1 MLPRPN
7 YLRAEYAS
15 RFKDQSVVD
24 RYHLRLTY
32 PLELFTILSELI
44 TDEPRAVLDVGS
56 GSGDIARRLVSL
68 VERVDAVDF
77 SQPML
82 EKGRLLPD
90 GNNPKLRWI
99 YGRAEDAVLYPPYA
113 LITAGQSLHWMEWDV
128 VLPRFQR
135 MLTANGYLAI
145 VNAENLPLPWSDD
158 LLRLIKRLSAN
169 RDYQPFDLIKE
180 LEVRGLFQLQGEKRT
195 ALVPF
200 MQSLDDYIE
209 SFHAMSS
216 LSRDAMGKE
225 AATEFDAELRS
236 LVSRFSSK
244 EEVEMQI
251 IGTVV
256 WGRPQ
261 SGVQ

>member
-1 MLPRPN
+1 MMPRPN
-7 YLRAEYAS
+7 YLGTKYAS

-24 RYHLRLTY
+24 RYHLRPTY
-32 PLELFTILSELI
+32 PSELFSILSELI

-56 GSGDIARRLVSL
+56 GSGDIARWLVPL

-90 GNNPKLRWI
+90 GNSPKLRWI
-99 YGRAEDAVLYPPYA
+99 YGRAEDVALYPPYA

-128 VLPRFQR
+128 VLPRFHQ

-145 VNAENLPLPWSDD
+145 VNTENAPLPWSDD
-158 LLRLIKRLSAN
+158 LIKLIKRLTTN

-180 LEVRGLFQLQGEKRT
+180 LEVRGLFQLRGEKRT
-195 ALVPF
+195 VPVPF
-200 MQSLDDYIE
+200 VQSLDDYIE

-216 LSRDAMGKE
+216 LSRDAMGEE
-225 AATEFDAELRS
+225 AVTDFDNELRS
-236 LVSRFSSK
+236 LVSRLSSK
-244 EEVEMQI
+244 EEVELQI
-251 IGTVV
+251 IGTVA

-261 SGVQ
+261 SGLQ